1 MTDPDAGDATDAD
14 ATRTAD
20 ATEPVES
27 PDAAGAAAEAGA
39 TLIERDEGPLGTYLR
54 GVAMGTADA
63 VPGVSGGTI
72 ALITGIYDRLIA
84 AVTAA
89 SPTLA
94 RRALAGAVGDRA
106 ELRAAWTDVDGWF
119 LLALGAGI
127 ATAILTVTR
136 ALHVALE
143 AAPVLT
149 YGFFFGLI
157 GASAVVL
164 RGEFRIDTPGRA
176 AAAVAGVA
184 LAFVAS
190 GRASAALG
198 ETALATFLAGT
209 VAVSALILPGVS
221 GSLLLVILGQYD
233 RMTAALSAFVNA
245 LIAVATGGSVGD
257 AVAAGVPVVAFLAG
271 GVVGLLTVAHAVRA
285 ALSAR
290 RAATL
295 SFLIGLVVGALR
307 APVRRV
313 GERVGAWTAGIA
325 AEFAAAAVVGA
336 AAVFAL
342 DRLAGGVDLD

>member
-1 MTDPDAGDATDAD
+1 MTDSSGDDA
-14 ATRTAD
+14 
-20 ATEPVES
+20 V
-27 PDAAGAAAEAGA
+27 DAADDSEATGSADA
-39 TLIERDEGPLGTYLR
+39 TLIERDEGPIGTYLR

-89 SPTLA
+89 SPSLA
-94 RRALAGAVGDRA
+94 RRTIEGLLGDRDQ
-106 ELRAAWTDVDGWF
+106 LRAVWTDIDGAF

-136 ALHVALE
+136 VLHVALE
-143 AAPVLT
+143 TAPVLT

-164 RGEFRIDTPGRA
+164 RDEFRVDTAGRA
-176 AAAVAGVA
+176 AAAVAGAA

-198 ETALATFLAGT
+198 ETALATFFAGA
-209 VAVSALILPGVS
+209 VAVSAMILPGIS
-221 GSLLLVILGQYD
+221 GSLLLVILGQYE
-233 RMTAALSAFVNA
+233 RMTEALSVFVDS
-245 LIAVATGGSVGD
+245 LLAVATGGPM
-257 AVAAGVPVVAFLAG
+257 AAAIEAGIPVVAFLAG

-285 ALSAR
+285 ALAAR
-290 RAATL
+290 REATL
-295 SFLIGLVVGALR
+295 AFLIGLIVGALR
-307 APVRRV
+307 APVVRV
-313 GERVGAWTAGIA
+313 GEEIGAWTATVGG
-325 AEFAAAAVVGA
+325 EFVVAAAVGALLVVG
-336 AAVFAL
+336 L